1 MGDILLATPTV
12 RALARAF
19 PGLTIDFVV
28 GGGMTDALTGHPRV
42 RRVMTFD
49 KRGDDARLTNFIPF
63 LRGLA
68 RERYDLV
75 LNLHPSAKSY
85 LMAFATG
92 ARTQITFQKRM
103 EVQPQTGRVAHAV
116 DDFLKELTPLGIT
129 GVTDKSLD
137 FVVPPPAQERLEA
150 VLRAENI
157 GDDDR
162 LLVIN
167 PAASR
172 PLNRWPLA
180 RFAEVAAHFA
190 ARPGVKV
197 AVTGAPASFRTVM
210 DGLDE
215 VALARDVAMS
225 DPRIINL
232 AGRLSV
238 KEFGA
243 LLGRADAFLTCDT
256 GPMHIAAA
264 MGTPMVVL
272 SGAADPDRTGPLTP
286 NATVL
291 IDRTLPCVP
300 CRDRI
305 CRRGDVLCM
314 ANLTTAQVKASLEET
329 LGLTRV
335 ESRFA
340 LPMA

>member
-12 RALARAF
+12 RALQRAF
-19 PGLTIDFVV
+19 PGLTVDFIV
-28 GGGMTDALTGHPRV
+28 GGGMTDALAGHPLV
-42 RRVMTFD
+42 RRVLTFD
-49 KRGDDARLTNFIPF
+49 KRGDDARLRRFVPF
-63 LRGLA
+63 LMGLA

-103 EVQPQTGRVAHAV
+103 EVQPDTGRVAHAV
-116 DDFLKELTPLGIT
+116 DDFLKELKPLGVT
-129 GVTDKSLD
+129 GVTDRGLD
-137 FVVPPPAQERLEA
+137 FIVPPLAQARLDD
-150 VLRAENI
+150 VLRAENVR
-157 GDDDR
+157 DNDR

-190 ARPGVKV
+190 AQSGIKV

-215 VALARDVAMS
+215 VALARDVAAS

-243 LLGRADAFLTCDT
+243 LLARADAFLTCDT

-264 MGTPMVVL
+264 MGTPMVAL

-286 NATVL
+286 NALVL
-291 IDRTLPCVP
+291 IDRALPCVP
-300 CRDRI
+300 CRDRV

-314 ANLTTAQVKASLEET
+314 ANLTTAQVLLSLEDL
-329 LGLTRV
+329 LGLARV
-335 ESRFA
+335 SPRLA